1 MQKQSLGSMVCVFLV
16 IMIVWAGYRY
26 FFILPEWA
34 DEFIVKPLIYLLPLL
49 IVKNSFAGLGITKNK
64 FWFYVLLGLGLGIL
78 FLIESI
84 LVKFFKY
91 GAIQMLT
98 VSPSGLLFNLC
109 IALATGFTEE
119 TVFRGYFF
127 QRFMG
132 VFTNE
137 MLANIIS
144 SFMFTIIHLPLAIF
158 SLHYSGKDLFM
169 YCVQI
174 YALGTIFAF
183 VFARV
188 KSIIPTSIAHAIWN
202 FSNVFIK

>member
-1 MQKQSLGSMVCVFLV
+1 
-16 IMIVWAGYRY
+16 MIVWAGYRY